1 MRRREK
7 QNPSMGMETSKST
20 FAKLWS
26 VFTWLLVGIIVLL
39 AVALVGVRLLGFQ
52 PFAVLSPSMTPKY
65 EVGDLVYVLPTDP
78 EKIEVGDVLTFIAN
92 AEGVVVTHRVVEMDR
107 ENGCF
112 YTKGDANDSR
122 DGSPVVYECGGCG
135 EVFSARTGLCVI
147 LSFQRF
153 RAICGDRGG
162 AGSNP
167 AGDPVGAVSLCWKRT
182 EGREWGT
189 IGRLAESK
197 MKAGS
202 NA

>member
-122 DGSPVVYECGGCG
+122 DGSPVVYENVVG
-135 EVFSARTGLCVI
+135 VVKFSLPGLGYVSSYLSSDSGRYAVIAVALAVI
-147 LSFQRF
+147 LLAILSELF
-153 RAICGDRGG
+153 RS
-162 AGSNP
+162 AGK
-167 AGDPVGAVSLCWKRT
+167 G
-182 EGREWGT
+182 
-189 IGRLAESK
+189 
-197 MKAGS
+197 
-202 NA
+202 